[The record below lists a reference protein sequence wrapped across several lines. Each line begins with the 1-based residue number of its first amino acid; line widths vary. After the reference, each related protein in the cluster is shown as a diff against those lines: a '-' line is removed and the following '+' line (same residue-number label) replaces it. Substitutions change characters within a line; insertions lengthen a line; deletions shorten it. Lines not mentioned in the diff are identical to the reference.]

1 MEENYTVE
9 DKQNYLRDQIMDQG
23 YDAEQFVSFF
33 SNIKGDDFENELTQ
47 ISKNELKTIV
57 WNFKS
62 QNKQL
67 LRNGSIIS
75 TQSKNI
81 ANLMGKQS
89 AQVTKV
95 NTPVEELS
103 PVKIV
108 KKDEEKEEESSFKK
122 LIKNEIVKE
131 EQAQLDLK
139 NKAPK
144 DKTVY
149 KELSDNF
156 YIEEMDSDELLIC
169 KKITKSPLFTY
180 EDLNI
185 DILYPEAK
193 KKTVFSSSVSSYP
206 VICNEINSK
215 VLRSFKDF
223 EWLKDILKEQF
234 PGTYV
239 SLILVIIDTCFT

>member
-23 YDAEQFVSFF
+23 YDAEEFVNFF

-47 ISKNELKTIV
+47 ISKTELETIV

-62 QNKQL
+62 QSKEL
-67 LRNGSIIS
+67 LRTNTIIS
-75 TQSKNI
+75 TQSKMVE
-81 ANLMGKQS
+81 NLMGKQS
-89 AQVTKV
+89 TQVTKV
-95 NTPVEELS
+95 NTPVEGQS
-103 PVKIV
+103 PIKNLNEEEIV
-108 KKDEEKEEESSFKK
+108 LESSFKK

-149 KELSDNF
+149 KELCDNF
-156 YIEEMDSDELLIC
+156 YLEEMDSDELLYC
-169 KKITKSPLFTY
+169 KKITKSPLFSY
-180 EDLNI
+180 EELNI

-193 KKTVFSSSVSSYP
+193 KKTIFSSSVS
-206 VICNEINSK
+206 N
-215 VLRSFKDF
+215 
-223 EWLKDILKEQF
+223 
-234 PGTYV
+234 
-239 SLILVIIDTCFT
+239 